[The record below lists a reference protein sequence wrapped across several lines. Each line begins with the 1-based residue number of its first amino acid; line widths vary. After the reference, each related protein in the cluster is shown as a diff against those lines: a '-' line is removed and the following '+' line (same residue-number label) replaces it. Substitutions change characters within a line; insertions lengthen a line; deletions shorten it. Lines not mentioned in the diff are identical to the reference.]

1 MPLRMGVGGIF
12 ALSKGP
18 KWKRRTTR
26 TTHFTDV
33 GANET
38 EDLKS
43 TINKLLS
50 YSKRHLRLF

>member
-1 MPLRMGVGGIF
+1 MGVGGIF
-12 ALSKGP
+12 ELSEGP
-18 KWKRRTTR
+18 KWKTITTR
-26 TTHFTDV
+26 TTTYFTDV
-33 GANET
+33 GANGT